1 MDKEEALRDLRQQ
14 YNNPG
19 SPLAFSGIAAIKKFY
34 GRSLTIK
41 DIENFLATS
50 RSYTLHRHFKRPVF
64 NPFFIRHLRQQFQ
77 VDLIEIKK
85 IAKYNNNYNYILL
98 VIDVFSRKIWARLL
112 RRKTGQETLMQLQS
126 ILEEAQIFPKTIH
139 CDRGTEMKNK
149 LFKDFMEDKNITI
162 IYPNT
167 RYVQN
172 LLLINNNICNTYN
185 FSLFSHHA
193 PHVER
198 AGQSL
203 QRLIY
208 SFITATQ
215 SFTFYHQLQD
225 IVKTYNSR
233 IHTSTGMSPNEGEL
247 PQNHQKI
254 LQMHE
259 KKYSKIKRTREIK
272 FKPGDRVRFSKLK
285 TRFTRSYLP
294 QAQHEIMK
302 VSAVFKHLPRVLYQL
317 ESLSGEIIEG
327 KFYQEE
333 LTKVVNQ
340 DEYLIEKVLKKK
352 GKKLFVKWLGYPDSS
367 NSWINTNDV
376 TSIKD
381 IEVGHNK

>member
-1 MDKEEALRDLRQQ
+1 MDKEEALRDLRHQ

-126 ILEEAQIFPKTIH
+126 ILEEAQILPKTIH

-167 RYVQN
+167 RYAQN
-172 LLLINNNICNTYN
+172 LLGTY
-185 FSLFSHHA
+185 
-193 PHVER
+193 
-198 AGQSL
+198 
-203 QRLIY
+203 
-208 SFITATQ
+208 
-215 SFTFYHQLQD
+215 
-225 IVKTYNSR
+225 
-233 IHTSTGMSPNEGEL
+233 
-247 PQNHQKI
+247 
-254 LQMHE
+254 
-259 KKYSKIKRTREIK
+259 
-272 FKPGDRVRFSKLK
+272 
-285 TRFTRSYLP
+285 
-294 QAQHEIMK
+294 
-302 VSAVFKHLPRVLYQL
+302 
-317 ESLSGEIIEG
+317 
-327 KFYQEE
+327 
-333 LTKVVNQ
+333 
-340 DEYLIEKVLKKK
+340 
-352 GKKLFVKWLGYPDSS
+352 
-367 NSWINTNDV
+367 
-376 TSIKD
+376 
-381 IEVGHNK
+381 